1 MDHQARPTPFTVIA
15 FTASFGALGLSLCLA
30 LSYFLIGISR
40 LGYIGSGALLIG
52 LAILYWSLDRAE
64 DELKVA

>member
-15 FTASFGALGLSLCLA
+15 FTASLGALGLSLCLA

-40 LGYIGSGALLIG
+40 LGYIGSGG
-52 LAILYWSLDRAE
+52 AIDRFG
-64 DELKVA
+64 DVVLVLGSY